1 MGHFITLLIV
11 ALVSACSGAYLALLK
26 GKKERLWS
34 DRYETLREIVLALGT
49 VESRF
54 SSSHMELLGV
64 SVISRAES
72 NKLSEEW
79 PVAMHTLRQN
89 IAKLRLLFKY
99 TDISAFHEAVVE
111 LNSAF
116 TDVYHGNPV
125 DMPEHH
131 EAIAIKAKAAAEAA
145 IAIGQKHCL

>member
-1 MGHFITLLIV
+1 MNYAGVLLV

-34 DRYETLREIVLALGT
+34 DRYETLREIVLALET

-54 SSSHMELLGV
+54 SSSHMGLLGV

-79 PVAMHTLRQN
+79 PVAMLLLHQN
-89 IAKLRLLFKY
+89 IAKLQLLFKY
-99 TDISAFHEAVVE
+99 TEISAFHEAVVK

-116 TDVYHGNPV
+116 TDIYNGNPV

-131 EAIAIKAKAAAEAA
+131 EIIAIKAKGATEAA
-145 IAIGQKHCL
+145 IAMGQRHCL